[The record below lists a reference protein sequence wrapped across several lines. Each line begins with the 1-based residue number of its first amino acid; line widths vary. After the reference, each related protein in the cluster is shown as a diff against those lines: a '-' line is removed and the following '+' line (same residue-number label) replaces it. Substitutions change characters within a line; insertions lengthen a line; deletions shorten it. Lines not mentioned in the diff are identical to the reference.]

1 MTDVSVSE
9 LVSMVH
15 TAPDD
20 GPRRNEDHTG
30 TVDDIGGVAVPPP
43 PSVDA
48 KTKSSTISKGPRQQK
63 PVDNG
68 RHPPEAVKRPAST
81 RIYRYSPLGV
91 PKPHA
96 TARVQRM
103 VERAQREFDQAAQAP
118 PYHSKHGRPAIP
130 TAAAYKSVQMGY
142 QNVEHMGGN
151 GVPEAPPSRI
161 FGQTKRQPQVVDR
174 GTPPQRPPGCRVK
187 TSHDRLIDAEFNRD
201 VSQCLVIHGGR
212 ALGLER
218 ARCETSGLKALVEKN
233 IQTFETQ
240 SDAIKLVC
248 LLIAKKLNQV
258 TEQWVGSE

>member
-20 GPRRNEDHTG
+20 GPRPDEDPTG
-30 TVDDIGGVAVPPP
+30 VVDDIGSVAVPPA

-48 KTKSSTISKGPRQQK
+48 KSKTSSKGLRQQK

-68 RHPPEAVKRPAST
+68 RHPPETVKRQAST
-81 RIYRYSPLGV
+81 RLYRYSPLGV
-91 PKPHA
+91 PKPSQ

-103 VERAQREFDQAAQAP
+103 VERARREFDQAQAP

-151 GVPEAPPSRI
+151 GVPEAPPSKL
-161 FGQTKRQPQVVDR
+161 FGQTKRQPQVVER
-174 GTPPQRPPGCRVK
+174 GTPPQRHPGCRVK

-201 VSQCLVIHGGR
+201 VSQCLVVHTAVGH
-212 ALGLER
+212 
-218 ARCETSGLKALVEKN
+218 TV
-233 IQTFETQ
+233 
-240 SDAIKLVC
+240 
-248 LLIAKKLNQV
+248 LNV
-258 TEQWVGSE
+258 PGVRPVA